1 VLLLVTTIASIYL
14 LLVRSRKLACVDVAS
29 RSCGD
34 VNACI
39 KGLVGVS
46 KMITDSGLLYEINDA
61 IAVLLLVYSLASKM
75 YLVSKCGEPWRRCC
89 EAETM

>member
-1 VLLLVTTIASIYL
+1 
-14 LLVRSRKLACVDVAS
+14 
-29 RSCGD
+29 
-34 VNACI
+34 
-39 KGLVGVS
+39 
-46 KMITDSGLLYEINDA
+46 MITDSGLLYEINDA